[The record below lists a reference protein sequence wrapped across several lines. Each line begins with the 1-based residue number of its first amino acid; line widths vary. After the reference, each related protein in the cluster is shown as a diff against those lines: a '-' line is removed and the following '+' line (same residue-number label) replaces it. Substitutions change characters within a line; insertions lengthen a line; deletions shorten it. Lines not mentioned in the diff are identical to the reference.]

1 MMMGSLFT
9 VRRARMV
16 NDAGATNIT
25 SLVYQNGRDFG
36 LNSQLRTIG
45 NNWRF
50 WILDFGNSNVGGGIW
65 EGKPGTS
72 ND

>member
-45 NNWRF
+45 DNWRF
-50 WILDFGNSNVGGGIW
+50 WILEIPMLVEEFGRGSLELAMTN
-65 EGKPGTS
+65 
-72 ND
+72 